1 MTKLSGLASLL
12 LECPIEE
19 FNQVAYLSFN
29 KLLVPV
35 QEEMSEMN
43 EVCEVDDAET
53 TDLLDNYN
61 SDGEDNNVDCWD
73 NL

>member
-1 MTKLSGLASLL
+1 M
-12 LECPIEE
+12 
-19 FNQVAYLSFN
+19 
-29 KLLVPV
+29 PV
-35 QEEMSEMN
+35 QEETSEMN

>member
-1 MTKLSGLASLL
+1 MQSFSKSNFSSR
-12 LECPIEE
+12 
-19 FNQVAYLSFN
+19 VSFN

>member
-1 MTKLSGLASLL
+1 
-12 LECPIEE
+12 
-19 FNQVAYLSFN
+19 
-29 KLLVPV
+29 
-35 QEEMSEMN
+35 MN

-61 SDGEDNNVDCWD
+61 SDSEDNNADCWD